1 MTLNDDTNIGFADL
15 ALPDPIFRAT
25 NKLGFDSC
33 TEVQRKVLPYSL
45 SEYDISAQ
53 AQTGTGKTAAFLTT
67 ILTRHIENPLTGNAK
82 LAAPRALILAP
93 TRELALQIEA
103 DTHSLGKYSKPSVIT
118 LVGGISVNKQLNELR
133 REPVEIIVA
142 TPGRLIDF
150 VNRQAVDLSS
160 VEILVIDEADRLLD
174 MGFIPSVRRIV
185 RSTPHKN
192 QRQTM
197 FFSATFNDEVLRL
210 AEQWTNDGI
219 HIEVQPD
226 SIAAKNVEQLFWIV
240 ERDSKI
246 DLLVEFISKQ
256 KPIHTLV
263 FVNMRMQVK
272 WLVDRLRA
280 EGIACDGL
288 SGDMPQK
295 KRLKVLDRFKRGH
308 ANLLVAT
315 DVAGRGLH
323 VEGISHVVNYELPE
337 IANDYVH
344 RIGRTGRVEARGT
357 AISFVSERD
366 AFHIHELEQVLGH
379 NISCGYPDHEPALV
393 K

>member
-1 MTLNDDTNIGFADL
+1 MNDEVNIGFADL
-15 ALPDPIFRAT
+15 ALPDAIFKAT
-25 NKLGFDSC
+25 QKLGFDSC

-67 ILTRHIENPLTGNAK
+67 ILTRHIEHPLANKAK
-82 LAAPRALILAP
+82 LGSPRALVLAP
-93 TRELALQIEA
+93 TRELALQIESDA
-103 DTHSLGKYSKPSVIT
+103 LALGKYCKPSVVA
-118 LVGGISVNKQLNELR
+118 LVGGISIGKQQNELR
-133 REPVEIIVA
+133 KQPVEIIVA

-150 VNRQAVDLSS
+150 LDRQSIDLSQ

-174 MGFIPSVRRIV
+174 MGFIPSVRKIV

-192 QRQTM
+192 ERQTM

-210 AEQWTNDGI
+210 AEQWTQEGV

-226 SIAAKNVEQLFWIV
+226 SIVAKNVEQLFWIV
-240 ERDSKI
+240 EKEAKI
-246 DLLVEFISKQ
+246 DLLVEFLARQ
-256 KPIHTLV
+256 KPEHTLV
-263 FVNMRMQVK
+263 FVNMRIQVK

-280 EGIACDGL
+280 KGFACDGL

-337 IANDYVH
+337 VANDYVH

-357 AISFVSERD
+357 AISFISERD
-366 AFHIHELEQVLGH
+366 AFLIHELEQVLGH
-379 NISCGYPDHEPALV
+379 DITCSYPEHEPIPV
-393 K
+393 E